1 MFLYAAELKHG
12 FHLLDVV
19 FSANIE
25 DKGCTATILYS
36 EFLKFEIMVNG
47 YKNDRRSLL
56 HSPAPCIQR
65 VKGSLKTQQ
74 QQQQQ

>member
-12 FHLLDVV
+12 FHILDVV

-36 EFLKFEIMVNG
+36 EILNFKSWQTGTRMIEGVYCAVYNL
-47 YKNDRRSLL
+47 
-56 HSPAPCIQR
+56 
-65 VKGSLKTQQ
+65 
-74 QQQQQ
+74 

>member
-25 DKGCTATILYS
+25 DKGYTATILYS
-36 EFLKFEIMVNG
+36 EFLN
-47 YKNDRRSLL
+47 
-56 HSPAPCIQR
+56 
-65 VKGSLKTQQ
+65 LKSW
-74 QQQQQ
+74 